1 MHATLLGVLQTRL
14 QSYRRRTRNQHLY
27 TESSKALGEVRTILS
42 QERDHRLSV
51 INAGAIQWQT
61 DSMSERSPDMDGIKL
76 SFDHLFSPMIR
87 NLLIFLCTWCAV
99 VCAGC
104 SKKQVRTVSPVS
116 LEKLENKKKP
126 PSVEETWR
134 EMGVRLAKEKKYQA
148 AVDAFQNYVL
158 EQPEDYFGFNALA
171 VCYKNMG
178 DLPGAMKNYDRAL
191 ELATVSEEK
200 AKILA
205 NIGNLYFAA
214 DKPQSALDMYKEAFS
229 EFSKNPLYLIFIART
244 WVALD
249 EYDRARKVLRQAE
262 EMESRLS
269 SYEREEDRGLGSYL
283 MAYSY
288 LALNEE
294 DKVFKYLK
302 KALEAN
308 PKRFVQR
315 IKRDLAD
322 EKSLLFT
329 LRDNSE
335 LNDALK
341 QYSLATFFESIFK
354 H

>member
-1 MHATLLGVLQTRL
+1 
-14 QSYRRRTRNQHLY
+14 
-27 TESSKALGEVRTILS
+27 
-42 QERDHRLSV
+42 
-51 INAGAIQWQT
+51 
-61 DSMSERSPDMDGIKL
+61 
-76 SFDHLFSPMIR
+76 
-87 NLLIFLCTWCAV
+87 
-99 VCAGC
+99 
-104 SKKQVRTVSPVS
+104 
-116 LEKLENKKKP
+116 
-126 PSVEETWR
+126 
-134 EMGVRLAKEKKYQA
+134 MGVRLAKEKKFA
-148 AVDAFQNYVL
+148 EAVEAFQSYVV

-178 DLPGAMKNYDRAL
+178 DLPDAMKNYDRAL

-214 DKPQSALDMYKEAFS
+214 DKPQSALDQYKEAFS
-229 EFSKNPLYLIFIART
+229 EFDKNPLYLIFIART
-244 WVALD
+244 WVALG
-249 EYDRARKVLRQAE
+249 EYERARKVLRQAE
-262 EMESRLS
+262 EMEGRLS
-269 SYEREEDRGLGSYL
+269 QYEREEDRGLGSYL

-288 LALNEE
+288 LALSEE

-302 KALEAN
+302 EALETN

-315 IKRDLAD
+315 IKRDLTD

-341 QYSLATFFESIFK
+341 KHSLAKFLESIFQ